1 MELTDSFS
9 FLSFLN
15 KGQILM
21 YYRIQGGGGAI
32 YLNIELIRTFG

>member
-15 KGQILM
+15 MGQILM
-21 YYRIQGGGGAI
+21 YYRIQGGGAI